1 MCTYKKIDDILQ
13 AKSPVTDSQIAILTI
28 VLKQLNQKKTIITR
42 LNSQITE
49 AIETPEDLETEIFK
63 AEGIQDELVDKITL
77 VRHFLEQRS

>member
-1 MCTYKKIDDILQ
+1 MRTYKKIDDILQ
-13 AKSPVTDSQIAILTI
+13 AKAPVTDSQIAILTN

-49 AIETPEDLETEIFK
+49 AIEMPEDLETEIFK
-63 AEGIQDELVDKITL
+63 AEGIQDEFVDKITL